1 LGLLRASRKS
11 TRRMGSQDLD
21 TLVSFPPFRSHVFG
35 YLEGV
40 SQTLNLHDLFS
51 PWLLTTYPGMIL
63 QVQLSCKT
71 IPDMPRKKAI
81 EANTLLRGLDLDDKM
96 SCQN

>member
-1 LGLLRASRKS
+1 
-11 TRRMGSQDLD
+11 
-21 TLVSFPPFRSHVFG
+21 
-35 YLEGV
+35 
-40 SQTLNLHDLFS
+40 
-51 PWLLTTYPGMIL
+51 MIL

-96 SCQN
+96 SCQIRKIGFRWLISTRFLNNVFVSLESIILSNWYKMNMCH